1 MWESIRNF
9 LNTSLGAI
17 TVQSVLTAVLM
28 LVVGIVLVK
37 IVMVIVKRALA
48 KTTLDES
55 LQGLIRIIVRVLL
68 LTLVVLIVAD
78 YIGIPITSLVAV
90 LSVAGLAVS
99 LAIQD
104 TLANVFGG
112 ILLLAAKTFASGD
125 YVQIGTLEG
134 AVTKVDL
141 MNTYLLT
148 ADNKHVRIPN
158 KDVQT
163 AAIVNYTREPLR
175 RVEVTVNVSYDAPTT
190 VVKTALLRA
199 ATRVDTVL
207 ADPAPF
213 AGLMAYEN
221 SSIRYVLRAWTHT
234 DDYWDTYFA
243 MIEGVRETFAED
255 GVTMT
260 FDHINVHMVEK

>member
-1 MWESIRNF
+1 MWESIRKF
-9 LNTSLGAI
+9 MDTSLGNI
-17 TVQSVLTAVLM
+17 TVQTIFWALLM
-28 LVVGIVLVK
+28 LLVGIVIVK
-37 IVMVIVKRALA
+37 IIMVIVKRALA

-68 LTLVVLIVAD
+68 LVIVVLIVAD

-125 YVQIGTLEG
+125 YVQIGSLEG
-134 AVTKVDL
+134 SILKVDL

-163 AAIVNYTREPLR
+163 AAIVNYTREPTR
-175 RVEVTVNVSYDAPTT
+175 RVEVSVNVSYDAPTEA
-190 VVKTALLRA
+190 VKTALLRA
-199 ATRVDTVL
+199 ATNVETVL

-221 SSIRYVLRAWTHT
+221 SSVRYVVRGWTHT
-234 DDYWDTYFA
+234 DNYWDTYFA
-243 MIEGVRETFAED
+243 MIEGVREVFAED
-255 GVTMT
+255 GIAMT
-260 FDHINVHMVEK
+260 FDHINVHMIEK